1 MQNMVS
7 ADALVLLPSQKVILI
22 CLSSRWMIFVTGDW
36 WSKPSMKCEMV
47 KEMAAVNWL
56 IDLHVVLTHILPEAS
71 AIALTSASIEVR
83 LKHRN

>member
-7 ADALVLLPSQKVILI
+7 ADMLVLLLSQKVILV
-22 CLSSRWMIFVTGDW
+22 CLSSRGMIYVTGDW

-47 KEMAAVNWL
+47 EEMAVVNRL
-56 IDLHVVLTHILPEAS
+56 IDLHVVLIHILPEAS
-71 AIALTSASIEVR
+71 SFASTSASIEVK